1 MKEVPSAPRISQKYN
16 VRFMSTRGDELI
28 PTRQSLLVRLKDADD
43 HKSWQ
48 DFLNTYG
55 PFIYGVAIKSG
66 LTMVEAQEV
75 VQETVI
81 CVSKK
86 MPEFT
91 YDPKVG
97 AFKGWLMRLT
107 HWRIKDQL
115 RKRQRDAALIHS
127 AETSTATTL
136 IERLPDPKGNELE
149 QVWDEEWQ
157 THVLDTALSRVK
169 RKVSPKQYQIFDLC
183 AIKRWPLQKVAQH
196 LNVNIA
202 QIYLARHRVGLLVR
216 RQIKLIEKETR

>member
-1 MKEVPSAPRISQKYN
+1 MKEVPDAPRINQKYN
-16 VRFMSTRGDELI
+16 ARFMSTRGDELI

-115 RKRQRDAALIHS
+115 RKRLRDAALIHS

-136 IERLPDPKGNELE
+136 IERLPDPQGNELE

-157 THVLDTALSRVK
+157 THVLYTALSRVK

-202 QIYLARHRVGLLVR
+202 QIYLARHRVGLLVK

>member
-1 MKEVPSAPRISQKYN
+1 
-16 VRFMSTRGDELI
+16 MSTRGDELI

-55 PFIYGVAIKSG
+55 PFIYGVAVKSG

-81 CVSKK
+81 SVSKK

-115 RKRQRDAALIHS
+115 RKRLRDAAVIHS

-136 IERLPDPKGNELE
+136 IDRLPDPHGNRTGTGLGRGMA
-149 QVWDEEWQ
+149 D
-157 THVLDTALSRVK
+157 ARSRHG
-169 RKVSPKQYQIFDLC
+169 
-183 AIKRWPLQKVAQH
+183 AVA
-196 LNVNIA
+196 
-202 QIYLARHRVGLLVR
+202 R
-216 RQIKLIEKETR
+216 ETQSQPEAVPDF

>member
-1 MKEVPSAPRISQKYN
+1 
-16 VRFMSTRGDELI
+16 MSTRGDELI
-28 PTRQSLLVRLKDADD
+28 PTRQSLLLRLKDAED

-55 PFIYGVAIKSG
+55 PFIYGVAVKSG

-91 YDPKVG
+91 YDPKIG

-115 RKRQRDAALIHS
+115 RKRLRDAAVIHS
-127 AETSTATTL
+127 DETGTATAL
-136 IERLPDPKGNELE
+136 IERLPDPHGNELE
-149 QVWDEEWQ
+149 RVWDDEWQ
-157 THVLDTALSRVK
+157 KNVLDTALSRVK
-169 RKVSPKQYQIFDLC
+169 SKVSPKAYQIFDLC
-183 AIKRWPLQKVAQH
+183 AMKRWPLQKVAQH

-202 QIYLARHRVGLLVR
+202 QVYLARHRVGMLVQ
-216 RQIKLIEKETR
+216 RQIKIIEKETR

>member
-1 MKEVPSAPRISQKYN
+1 
-16 VRFMSTRGDELI
+16 MSTRGDELI
-28 PTRQSLLVRLKDADD
+28 PTRQSLLLRLKDAED

-55 PFIYGVAIKSG
+55 PFIYGVAVKSG

-81 CVSKK
+81 SVSKK

-91 YDPKVG
+91 YDPKIG

-115 RKRQRDAALIHS
+115 RKRLRDAAVIHPD
-127 AETSTATTL
+127 ETGTATAL
-136 IERLPDPKGNELE
+136 IERLPDPHGNELE
-149 QVWDEEWQ
+149 RVWDDEWQ
-157 THVLDTALSRVK
+157 KNVLDTALSRVK
-169 RKVSPKQYQIFDLC
+169 SKVSPKAYQIFDLC
-183 AIKRWPLQKVAQH
+183 AIKRWPLQKIAQH

-202 QIYLARHRVGLLVR
+202 QVYLARHRVGSLVK
-216 RQIKLIEKETR
+216 RQIKIIEREAR

>member
-1 MKEVPSAPRISQKYN
+1 MKEVPYAPRISQKYN
-16 VRFMSTRGDELI
+16 ARFMSTRGDELI

-55 PFIYGVAIKSG
+55 PFIYGVAVKSG

-81 CVSKK
+81 SVAKK
-86 MPEFT
+86 MPEFI
-91 YDPKVG
+91 YDPKIG

-115 RKRQRDAALIHS
+115 RKRQRDRPLVYS
-127 AETSTATTL
+127 EETSTSTTL
-136 IERLPDPKGNELE
+136 IGRLPDPQGNELE
-149 QVWDEEWQ
+149 RVWDDEWQ
-157 THVLDTALSRVK
+157 KHVLDTALSRVK
-169 RKVSPKQYQIFDLC
+169 DR
-183 AIKRWPLQKVAQH
+183 
-196 LNVNIA
+196 
-202 QIYLARHRVGLLVR
+202 
-216 RQIKLIEKETR
+216 

>member
-1 MKEVPSAPRISQKYN
+1 MKEVPQAPRINRKDN
-16 VRFMSTRGDELI
+16 WRFMSTRGDELI

-55 PFIYGVAIKSG
+55 PFIYGVAVKSG

-81 CVSKK
+81 SVSKK

-115 RKRQRDAALIHS
+115 RKRLRDAALVHS

-136 IERLPDPKGNELE
+136 IERLPDPQGNTLE

-157 THVLDTALSRVK
+157 THVLDTALQRVK
-169 RKVSPKQYQIFDLC
+169 RKVNPKQYQIFDLC
-183 AIKRWPLQKVAQH
+183 AMKRWPLQKVAQY
-196 LNVNIA
+196 LKVNIA
-202 QIYLARHRVGLLVR
+202 QVYLARHRVGSLVK
-216 RQIKLIEKETR
+216 RQIKIIEKESS

>member
-16 VRFMSTRGDELI
+16 ARYVTRGDELI

-48 DFLNTYG
+48 DFFEHLRPFYLRSGSQIG
-55 PFIYGVAIKSG
+55 PDHGRGAG
-66 LTMVEAQEV
+66 GR
-75 VQETVI
+75 QETVI
-81 CVSKK
+81 SVSKK

-115 RKRQRDAALIHS
+115 RKRMRDAALIHS

-136 IERLPDPKGNELE
+136 IERLPDPQG
-149 QVWDEEWQ
+149 QR
-157 THVLDTALSRVK
+157 TGTG
-169 RKVSPKQYQIFDLC
+169 
-183 AIKRWPLQKVAQH
+183 
-196 LNVNIA
+196 
-202 QIYLARHRVGLLVR
+202 VG
-216 RQIKLIEKETR
+216 

>member
-1 MKEVPSAPRISQKYN
+1 
-16 VRFMSTRGDELI
+16 MSSRGDELI
-28 PTRQSLLVRLKDADD
+28 PTRQSLLLRLKDAED

-55 PFIYGVAIKSG
+55 PFIYGVAVKSG

-81 CVSKK
+81 SVSKK
-86 MPEFT
+86 IPEFT
-91 YDPKVG
+91 YDPKIG

-115 RKRQRDAALIHS
+115 RKRLRDAAVIH
-127 AETSTATTL
+127 ADETGTATAL
-136 IERLPDPKGNELE
+136 IERLPDPHGNELE
-149 QVWDEEWQ
+149 RVWDDEWQ
-157 THVLDTALSRVK
+157 KNVLDTALSRVK
-169 RKVSPKQYQIFDLC
+169 SKVSPKAYQIFDLC
-183 AIKRWPLQKVAQH
+183 AIKRWPLQKVAKH

-202 QIYLARHRVGLLVR
+202 QVYLARHRVGSLVK
-216 RQIKLIEKETR
+216 RQIKIIEKETR